1 MGGVALLSNIGI
13 PGLIMLF
20 VFVIAV
26 LFLLR
31 KLVRPKKDLQQK
43 VDRLEEEV
51 RLLKNQK

>member
-1 MGGVALLSNIGI
+1 MLSNIGI
-13 PGLIMLF
+13 PGLIVLF

-31 KLVRPKKDLQQK
+31 KLVRPKKALQQK

-51 RLLKNQK
+51 LLLKNQK

>member
-1 MGGVALLSNIGI
+1 MSNIGI